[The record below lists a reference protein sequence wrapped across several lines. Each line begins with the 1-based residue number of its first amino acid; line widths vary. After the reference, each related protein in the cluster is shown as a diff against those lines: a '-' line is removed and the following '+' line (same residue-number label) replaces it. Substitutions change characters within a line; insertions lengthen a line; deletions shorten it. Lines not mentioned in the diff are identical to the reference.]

1 MQCVGWLCLGLA
13 LWAILVPVR
22 LFFTWL
28 GIRNRGVGLCV
39 MLLCV
44 VGVALGFD
52 VPVRW
57 MQAVEHHERARARA
71 AGEARRDPARVT
83 EKALA
88 GKDAPRVTEKA
99 LVGKDAPRGR
109 GLISPPA
116 PQSDKDRR
124 REAAAA
130 ARARAR
136 YEIEQRRLEQS
147 GTGRAI
153 ERQQRR

>member
-39 MLLCV
+39 VLLCV

-71 AGEARRDPARVT
+71 AGEARRDPA
-83 EKALA
+83 
-88 GKDAPRVTEKA
+88 RVTEKA